1 MFGDV
6 WRWAGT
12 YRQTPRNLGV
22 DAWLIQ
28 QEVATLIGDAR
39 YWVEHET
46 FEPRGAFYA
55 FPKIT
60 STGLDSET
68 FAQRL
73 LEEEHVAVVPGGAFG
88 PSGEG
93 HVRACYATSY
103 RQLEEAL
110 RRIGRFVERVQAT
123 AS

>member
-1 MFGDV
+1 MF
-6 WRWAGT
+6 
-12 YRQTPRNLGV
+12 V
-22 DAWLIQ
+22 DGLNAVRL
-28 QEVATLIGDAR
+28 
-39 YWVEHET
+39 ET

-73 LEEEHVAVVPGGAFG
+73 LEEERVAVVPGTAFG

-103 RQLEEAL
+103 EQLEEAL
-110 RRIGRFVERVQAT
+110 VRIGRFVKRQRD
-123 AS
+123 